1 MTSRNLDT
9 LRAERATLFIA
20 AVKPDQKADKKKLQ
34 EVGEI
39 RQEIEALPARLRMNG
54 LLQTLVYLLN
64 KDKEDRIQVG
74 KEIIDHLSG
83 RFGISQPANNGYGSA
98 AVSICSNHL
107 SRATEEASAYV
118 TWLKLMA
125 KAELP
130 KPNKEGT
137 GDVTS
142 EVTVHGL
149 Q

>member
-9 LRAERATLFIA
+9 LRAERATQFIA
-20 AVKPDQKADKKKLQ
+20 KVKPDQVADKKELQ
-34 EVGEI
+34 KAGEI

-83 RFGISQPANNGYGSA
+83 RFGIPLPITEYGST

-130 KPNKEGT
+130 KPDKGGT

-142 EVTVHGL
+142 E
-149 Q
+149 

>member
-1 MTSRNLDT
+1 MQSKNLDT
-9 LRAERATLFIA
+9 LRAERAMQFIA
-20 AVKPDQKADKKKLQ
+20 GIKPDKSADKEKLQ
-34 EVGEI
+34 EAGEI

-64 KDKEDRIQVG
+64 KDKEDRVQVG
-74 KEIIDHLSG
+74 RNIINHLSIIL
-83 RFGISQPANNGYGSA
+83 GISLPITEYGST

-130 KPNKEGT
+130 KPDKEGT
-137 GDVTS
+137 DDVTS
-142 EVTVHGL
+142 K
-149 Q
+149 

>member
-1 MTSRNLDT
+1 MTGKNLDI
-9 LRAERATLFIA
+9 LRAERATQFIA
-20 AVKPDQKADKKKLQ
+20 KIKPEQVADKKELQ
-34 EVGEI
+34 KVGEI

-64 KDKEDRIQVG
+64 KDKKDRIRVG

-83 RFGISQPANNGYGSA
+83 RLGFPLPITEHGST
-98 AVSICSNHL
+98 AVSICSKHL

-130 KPNKEGT
+130 KPDKEGT

-142 EVTVHGL
+142 K
-149 Q
+149 

>member
-1 MTSRNLDT
+1 MSSRNLDT
-9 LRAERATLFIA
+9 LRAERATQFIA
-20 AVKPDQKADKKKLQ
+20 AVKPDQGADKKELQ
-34 EVGEI
+34 KAGEI

-64 KDKEDRIQVG
+64 KDKKDRIQVG

-98 AVSICSNHL
+98 AVSICNKL
-107 SRATEEASAYV
+107 LFRATEEASAYV

-130 KPNKEGT
+130 KPDKGGA
-137 GDVTS
+137 GDVTG
-142 EVTVHGL
+142 E
-149 Q
+149 